1 MRTVRTQFNWED
13 RGFPIRIA
21 NKSALLLAILEIP
34 RIRSS
39 QYCTKIYDDK
49 E

>member
-21 NKSALLLAILEIP
+21 NKLLAILEIP